1 MIGTDKYADR
11 LEHRKKFSEAFN
23 NVVLPA
29 WHMSEGSSRLPFEEE
44 GYTIVSGNNAAMY
57 GINAA
62 ANPKYRKDIENNT
75 LSLDQAETELY
86 RRYKNQKLNLIE
98 KTHPSLATHIFL
110 GSHGPTGQPRE
121 YVRLLQQQINMPK
134 NLQDGYLGEI
144 TQKAFRS
151 FRFKR

>member
-44 GYTIVSGNNAAMY
+44 GYTIISGNNAAMY

-62 ANPKYRKDIENNT
+62 ANPKHAEKIKNNT
-75 LSLDQAETELY
+75 LGLAEAETELCQKI
-86 RRYKNQKLNLIE
+86 YKMVI
-98 KTHPSLATHIFL
+98 
-110 GSHGPTGQPRE
+110 
-121 YVRLLQQQINMPK
+121 
-134 NLQDGYLGEI
+134 
-144 TQKAFRS
+144 
-151 FRFKR
+151 